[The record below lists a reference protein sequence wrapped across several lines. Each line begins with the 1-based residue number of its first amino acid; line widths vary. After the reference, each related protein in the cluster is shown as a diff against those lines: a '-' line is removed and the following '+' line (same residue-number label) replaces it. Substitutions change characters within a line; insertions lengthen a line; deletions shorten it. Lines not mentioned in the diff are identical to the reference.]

1 MTRDHAWAP
10 RGERVYGRVP
20 RNRGKVLTVIGALT
34 YDGVEAVMAVEGG
47 TTAKVF
53 RTFVDDHLVPVLL
66 PDDVVV
72 MDNLGAHHATGIRAA
87 IEATGAQVLYMPAYS
102 PDLNAIEY
110 CWSKVKAVLRALGA
124 RTVATLRRAIRYAA
138 KLVTPENA
146 VGWIHHVL
154 AQLN

>member
-1 MTRDHAWAP
+1 
-10 RGERVYGRVP
+10 
-20 RNRGKVLTVIGALT
+20 
-34 YDGVEAVMAVEGG
+34 MAVEGG

-53 RTFVDDHLVPVLL
+53 RTFVDDHLVPVLQ

-72 MDNLGAHHATGIRAA
+72 MDNLGARHATGIRAA

-124 RTVATLRRAIRYAA
+124 RTVATLRRAIRHAA
-138 KLVTPENA
+138 RLATPENA
-146 VGWIHHVL
+146 AGWIHHVL